1 MRSHRNP
8 RITARSTPRA
18 TSKPG
23 SPPAI
28 LLRFL
33 VAPSLLLLLALLL
46 YPLQAADPLFDSSS
60 NPRLQ
65 VERDSAFKIKFKP
78 SSSSATPA
86 VSDERNETLRIQL
99 QGASVPRTNS
109 LPAEQSPSGVLEI
122 PDTAP
127 ATTPAPEAPSSGTA
141 QELSGIT
148 LLPPEGPIPPLPARP
163 PTTFQPPTTTTAPL
177 PPELVIEADEEPGTE
192 IFPTTLST
200 LLQDAAGEGV
210 DNPILECRSV
220 SCEETIRQLRP
231 TAISSISLDI
241 TPSFN
246 PNLSAPPPRLQE
258 DVRNWTDRQGMA
270 IATGQ
275 LADLKFG
282 RVVIQLE
289 DGSQQ
294 VFPID
299 QLSDNDR
306 CYVSDTWGFP
316 LDCQLVHDHSGG
328 RDFTPITLSWTASAL
343 CKRPGFFEDELLER
357 YGFTAGPWI
366 QPFRSGAHFLVDMA
380 IIPYRAGIQ
389 PHNECIYTLGFFRP
403 GSPAPTIRPG
413 FPISVKGGLWQAGV
427 LTGGFYMLP

>member
-1 MRSHRNP
+1 LRSHRNP
-8 RITARSTPRA
+8 LITARSTPRA

-163 PTTFQPPTTTTAPL
+163 PMTFQPPTTATAPL

-192 IFPTTLST
+192 IFPTTLSA
-200 LLQDAAGEGV
+200 LLQDAAGEDV

-246 PNLSAPPPRLQE
+246 PNLSDPPPRLQE
-258 DVRNWTDRQGMA
+258 DVRKWTDRQGMA

-275 LADLKFG
+275 LAELKFG

-299 QLSDNDR
+299 KLSDNDR

-316 LDCQLVHDHSGG
+316 LDCQLASDHSGG
-328 RDFTPITLSWTASAL
+328 REFTPITLSWTASAL
-343 CKRPGFFEDELLER
+343 CKRPGYFEDELLER
-357 YGFTAGPWI
+357 YGFTAGPWM
-366 QPFRSGAHFLVDMA
+366 QPFRSGAHFMA
-380 IIPYRAGIQ
+380 NLAIVPYRAGIH

-413 FPISVKGGLWQAGV
+413 FPLSVKGGLWQAGV
-427 LTGGFYMLP
+427 LTGGFYLLP

>member
-8 RITARSTPRA
+8 LTTARSTPRA

-127 ATTPAPEAPSSGTA
+127 ATTPAPEPPSSGTA
-141 QELSGIT
+141 QELLGIT
-148 LLPPEGPIPPLPARP
+148 LLPPEGPLPPLPVRP

-316 LDCQLVHDHSGG
+316 LDCQLAHDHSGG

-343 CKRPGFFEDELLER
+343 CKQPGFFEDELLER